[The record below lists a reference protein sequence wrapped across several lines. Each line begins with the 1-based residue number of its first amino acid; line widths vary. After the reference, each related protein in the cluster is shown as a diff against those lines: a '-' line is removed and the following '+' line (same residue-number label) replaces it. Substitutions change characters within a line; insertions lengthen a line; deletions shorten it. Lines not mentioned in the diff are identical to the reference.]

1 MKHYTPPYC
10 PPCELYWQALL
21 AEGPISYSA
30 SQELWEWV
38 EASAI
43 RLEVWE
49 EASELERRHT
59 LIELVIDGFNRG
71 GLIAHW
77 KDIECFVPASHL
89 IAYPFP
95 ADPDA
100 RETCFVEYLNK
111 PLRLCL
117 IEVEPARNRIL
128 LSERQV
134 AECEMA
140 EPEWPDWLCVG
151 NTCEGTITS
160 VRPFGAFVD
169 IGPVE
174 GMIHISEISWGR
186 VRRSQDFVTPGD
198 KVKVKILNID
208 LEHQRVGLSL
218 KRLKPNPWATVESH
232 FKPGGVVTGSIA
244 SVERFG
250 VFVELLEGIEG
261 LLHISELREASCAE
275 DLYAIYARGEP
286 ITVRIVDINPT
297 EHRIALT
304 LTSATVP
311 YATA

>member
-38 EASAI
+38 EAPAI

-49 EASELERRHT
+49 EANELERRHT
-59 LIELVIDGFNRG
+59 LMELVIDGFNRG

-100 RETCFVEYLNK
+100 REACFAKYLNK
-111 PLRLCL
+111 TLRLCL

-134 AECEMA
+134 AECEMV
-140 EPEWPDWLCVG
+140 EPEWPDWLCIG
-151 NTCEGTITS
+151 STCEGTITS

-169 IGPVE
+169 IGPIE

-186 VRRSQDFVTPGD
+186 VRRSHDFVTPGD

-232 FKPGGVVTGSIA
+232 FKPGDTVTGSVA

-275 DLYAIYARGEP
+275 DLHAIYAPGEP
-286 ITVRIVDINPT
+286 IAVRVVGITPT

>member
-1 MKHYTPPYC
+1 MEHYVPPYC

-21 AEGPISYSA
+21 AEGPVSYSA
-30 SQELWEWV
+30 SQQAWEWV
-38 EASAI
+38 EAPTIS
-43 RLEVWE
+43 LEVWE
-49 EASELERRHT
+49 EAGELERRHT
-59 LIELVIDGFNRG
+59 PIELVIDDFNRG

-77 KDIECFVPASHL
+77 KGLECFVPASHL
-89 IAYPFP
+89 VAYPFP

-100 RETCFVEYLNK
+100 REARFVEYLNK
-111 PLRLCL
+111 TLRLCP

-128 LSERQV
+128 LSERLV
-134 AECEMA
+134 AECKIA
-140 EPEWPDWLCVG
+140 EPEWPDWLCIG

-169 IGPVE
+169 IGPME
-174 GMIHISEISWGR
+174 GMVHISEISWGR

-232 FKPGGVVTGSIA
+232 FRPGDVVTGSIA

-250 VFVELLEGIEG
+250 VFVELMVGIEG

-275 DLYAIYARGEP
+275 DLYAIYTPGEP
-286 ITVRIVDINPT
+286 ITVRIADITPA
-297 EHRIALT
+297 EHRIALSM
-304 LTSATVP
+304 TSTTKP

>member
-151 NTCEGTITS
+151 NTCEGIITS